1 MMKRTPYFYLTAD
14 ALLIAKNEVLLI
26 RRKNDPFSGSWAL
39 PGGFVD
45 PDEKIPDAAMR
56 ELQEETGIA
65 GIPLREFGTYGD
77 PGRDPRGRV
86 VCVVYWAVLDQK
98 PEATAGDDAADCRWF
113 DLDRL
118 PDLAFDHARIL
129 ADARQ
134 RLGRR

>member
-1 MMKRTPYFYLTAD
+1 MD
-14 ALLIAKNEVLLI
+14 A
-26 RRKNDPFSGSWAL
+26 
-39 PGGFVD
+39 
-45 PDEKIPDAAMR
+45 DEKIPDAAIR
-56 ELQEETGIA
+56 EMQEETGIT

-113 DLDRL
+113 DLDQL

-134 RLGRR
+134 KLERP